1 MHNSCVSCVII
12 DLLFGQRDPDL
23 RVMRSGTRISCL
35 SLVQL
40 LLALLEGYCMEV
52 VSSSSRLPDI
62 YWNASNPM

>member
-1 MHNSCVSCVII
+1 MCHVTTVSACSSVITI
-12 DLLFGQRDPDL
+12 AVITMTKMQWI
-23 RVMRSGTRISCL
+23 T
-35 SLVQL
+35 LVQL